1 MLPPCIIITSQLCI
15 LRTVHVNMINN
26 CSYAIILGAKANE
39 FSQFEHLY
47 LKDVNEFKNL
57 IVYLYLG
64 VAFNF

>member
-1 MLPPCIIITSQLCI
+1 
-15 LRTVHVNMINN
+15 MINN